1 MVISPGQ
8 ISDYLL
14 YCVLG
19 NIHHL
24 PSVSSHAQTVYPAG
38 VCVCVGGGAGSGR
51 QVNSAHLHWRDLSQQ
66 PSAPSGFLFL
76 CSTMN
81 RPYSL
86 QNDIVSQDYNRINE
100 WNKLHAALKCTY
112 TMFVFLHCVITEVWS
127 QVFSAASCQGSCK
140 DKNKSFFHFVQENNA
155 HSPAAVFT
163 QSFLEVVCKICKS
176 KDTLKQQALSKCF
189 SNQTFQ
195 TERLHD
201 HVKVIRSDRMTT

>member
-1 MVISPGQ
+1 
-8 ISDYLL
+8 
-14 YCVLG
+14 
-19 NIHHL
+19 
-24 PSVSSHAQTVYPAG
+24 
-38 VCVCVGGGAGSGR
+38 
-51 QVNSAHLHWRDLSQQ
+51 
-66 PSAPSGFLFL
+66 
-76 CSTMN
+76 
-81 RPYSL
+81 
-86 QNDIVSQDYNRINE
+86 
-100 WNKLHAALKCTY
+100 
-112 TMFVFLHCVITEVWS
+112 MFVFLHCVITEVWS